1 MKKVPSFQGPWI
13 PQLCPEGFE
22 RWWNRQ
28 RREKTSTKGVMV
40 EGGGT
45 KRRWKTLG
53 RLDTV
58 IIQFCFEK
66 VKNLGWK
73 VMEICETCSSA
84 LTSRDSGK
92 EWMWPNG
99 GLWDLKKR
107 MGWHP
112 VWADF
117 CCERKGVNIY
127 TEMYGFFGEKTNQI
141 HGENPSQDKTMDVIT
156 NCRAGATIHY
166 LSLSYD
172 IDECWKFSWLRFFW
186 DVGADWERRFDISV
200 EWWGIR

>member
-1 MKKVPSFQGPWI
+1 MASDSQKVAIVRGHDQPRLMGVAITIDPLQVVYIVDVWLTDSYRRYEKGTFLPRALDSSVMPWRI
-13 PQLCPEGFE
+13 
-22 RWWNRQ
+22 WAMMNRQ

-40 EGGGT
+40 EEGGT
-45 KRRWKTLG
+45 KRRWKILG

-58 IIQFCFEK
+58 IILFCFEK
-66 VKNLGWK
+66 VKNLGWN

-127 TEMYGFFGEKTNQI
+127 TEMYGFFG
-141 HGENPSQDKTMDVIT
+141 
-156 NCRAGATIHY
+156 
-166 LSLSYD
+166 
-172 IDECWKFSWLRFFW
+172 
-186 DVGADWERRFDISV
+186 
-200 EWWGIR
+200 